1 MNKKEGVS
9 QWTEE
14 WSDSFSLIYIC
25 IIKNC
30 VNVNVSFILNQ
41 QSVCWGHQVG
51 AKLGIG
57 GRVCLGGAWPKK
69 LDTFVPCFRVRA
81 LKATAWMGFL
91 FIQCNQEAVT
101 STKCPSVPLSST
113 QRRVHFNL
121 EDHRNGIKYAKRE
134 INSSN
139 CTVCSLIILPSLQSK
154 HNT

>member
-1 MNKKEGVS
+1 MNRRMERFF
-9 QWTEE
+9 QLDLHLHYQELCE
-14 WSDSFSLIYIC
+14 C
-25 IIKNC
+25 EC
-30 VNVNVSFILNQ
+30 VIHFKSAVCVLGSPSWCKIGYRRE
-41 QSVCWGHQVG
+41 SV
-51 AKLGIG
+51 LG
-57 GRVCLGGAWPKK
+57 GGAWPKK

-139 CTVCSLIILPSLQSK
+139 CTVWSLIILPSLQSK